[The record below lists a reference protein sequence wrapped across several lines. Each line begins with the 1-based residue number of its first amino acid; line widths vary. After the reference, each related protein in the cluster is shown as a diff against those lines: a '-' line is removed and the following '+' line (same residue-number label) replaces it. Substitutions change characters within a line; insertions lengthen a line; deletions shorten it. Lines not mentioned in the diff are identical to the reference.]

1 MKKIL
6 KFLLPLLLLIG
17 GISFIFV
24 FEFYLKDKVNTV
36 PVLIASEDIKFK
48 EMLTSENLA
57 ITNVRRSEVVNGAYI
72 RMEEVRLTEI
82 FGMLA
87 AIDIQRGTQIY
98 PALID
103 YYNLVPNEAA
113 GEFIAPIPNQWIFA
127 VPGSLRRSYYADFH
141 VVSDGSRKIG
151 PILTDVR
158 VAYTKDSSNREVR
171 NLQESEYDAT
181 ANISNVEIIAT
192 SEMLGTLSE
201 YIDRGYKLYIT
212 YKTSN

>member
-17 GISFIFV
+17 GISFIFI

-36 PVLIASEDIKFK
+36 PVLIASADIQFK
-48 EMLTSENLA
+48 ETLTAENLS
-57 ITNVRRSEVVNGAYI
+57 ITNVRRSEVVNGAYLKI
-72 RMEEVRLTEI
+72 DELRLTEM
-82 FGMLA
+82 FGKLA

-103 YYNLVPNEAA
+103 HFNLLPNEAE
-113 GEFIAPIPNQWIFA
+113 GEFIAPIPDQWIFA
-127 VPGSLRRSYYADFH
+127 VPGSLRRSYFADFH
-141 VVSDGSRKIG
+141 AISDQSRKIG

-158 VAYTKDSSNREVR
+158 VVYTKDSSNREVQ

-192 SEMLGTLSE
+192 AEMLSTLSE
-201 YIDRGYKLYIT
+201 YVDRGYKLYIT